1 MVDVAKV
8 IELNRIMFFD
18 YTSEDSER
26 SPTFYFAVVNS
37 EESDAQL
44 WDDVAHVIGISKSG
58 GFIVQENADW
68 CSDPGWKTIEGIS
81 PEQFY
86 EVLYSMWK
94 EKEHEKSSGK

>member
-8 IELNRIMFFD
+8 IGLNRIMFFD
-18 YTSEDSER
+18 GTGGDLKR

-37 EESDAQL
+37 EESDSQL
-44 WDDVAHVIGISKSG
+44 RDDVAHVIGISKSS
-58 GFIVQENADW
+58 GFIIQENADW
-68 CSDPGWKTIEGIS
+68 VSDPGWKTIEGIS

-86 EVLYSMWK
+86 EVLYSMCK